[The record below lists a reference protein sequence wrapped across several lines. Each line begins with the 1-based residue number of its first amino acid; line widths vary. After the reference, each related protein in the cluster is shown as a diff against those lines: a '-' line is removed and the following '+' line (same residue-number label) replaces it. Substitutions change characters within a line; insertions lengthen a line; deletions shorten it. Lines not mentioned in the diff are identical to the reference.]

1 MSLLERRRK
10 IIILI
15 SIAVILVLLGI
26 TGIGLITSSK
36 INIAKSTIDGLSTE
50 KGLLEVL
57 EDEDEN
63 EDEGEENSSG
73 LFEDLTPEEMEQ
85 LQYVMMKTGIG
96 YENDLFDEWK
106 DIIKD
111 PEEGLKET
119 DEDGEITTLEKLW
132 MLYIQK
138 DEEERPEY
146 LKNPDDITIG
156 GTKADIQNGL
166 AAQVCW
172 KITLQIEY
180 NGKTF
185 TSKPVHYLL
194 GAGSGYIE
202 EEEIMGEGKL
212 KIYHYGS
219 EDEAREEAFNDLY
232 EQLKS
237 SYENSDWVKWS
248 KKRNTWIENNADK
261 LKSKEIG
268 NKSDA
273 YFYFWF
279 RIAAY
284 MTGLSDSAMVGDYTL
299 EGEEAEVAREVYDIL
314 HQQVYDEYDEEYSKI
329 DNILREYIENGE
341 YDFKETDPDD
351 GNQGGSGGN
360 QGGSGGNQGG
370 SGGNQGGSGGNQGGS
385 GGNQGG
391 SGGNQGGTTEPED
404 PIPAELQKVE
414 LVSPK
419 NGKYRAGQEI
429 KFKAT
434 FDKNVYGTSQ
444 KGKMTEQNAP
454 KLLIGIKN
462 ESDEK
467 VENKEMK
474 FEGASGKTITY
485 TYIVEDGD
493 NGVIGLGTGDNFKGT
508 VYNVSGKKTDLTKVE
523 EQEGNKEVVADTIAP
538 EVEKIE
544 IVDNKG
550 KYKIG
555 DEIEIKV
562 TFTEKIYSNEDAVG
576 MIEDTVPVLNMQIG
590 EGEIKNPKIKTI
602 GEKELTYSYVVEA
615 KDRGELKIDEEKA
628 FDGTRNVYDEVGNK
642 GEIIKGVEIT
652 GEKVTINED
661 LTTIKLSKEETTLDL
676 NKTKEET
683 ITATTEPKDAK
694 ITWSSSDEKVA
705 TVDEN
710 GKITGVA
717 IGETTITATAEDG
730 GIAECIVTVKDTT
743 DGETEVKLNKE
754 NIELDLG
761 GTKEEQLSATVTPN
775 ELEVT
780 WTSSDEKIAKVD
792 ETGKVTGIK
801 AGTAEITAKAK
812 DGTKATCKVTVTD
825 EKGIAKE
832 PEKIEMNITNPTISM
847 DRTKELQI
855 EVKIEPEGS
864 NTNVKLTYKS
874 SNEKVATVDENG
886 KVTIKEPGETIISV
900 MTENGKIALTNLNVV
915 KTIEEVEGQ
924 DALLGDVTK
933 DKKVDSADLLMV
945 QRYKAIESSE
955 KTKIKHQD
963 WKIHDTVYLLGDIDG
978 DGIIDTTD
986 ILQIQR
992 YIAYQKSDTV
1002 KEEHPEWN
1010 INS

>member
-351 GNQGGSGGN
+351 GN

>member
-50 KGLLEVL
+50 KGLLEVS
-57 EDEDEN
+57 

-146 LKNPDDITIG
+146 LESPDDITISD
-156 GTKADIQNGL
+156 TKADIQNGL

-185 TSKPVHYLL
+185 TSKPIHYVL
-194 GAGSGYIE
+194 GGSPGIIDE
-202 EEEIMGEGKL
+202 AEIMGEYEL

-391 SGGNQGGTTEPED
+391 SGGNQGGITEPED

-454 KLLIGIKN
+454 KLLIGIKS

-792 ETGKVTGIK
+792 ETGKVIGIK

-915 KTIEEVEGQ
+915 KTIEESEGK

-945 QRYKAIESSE
+945 QRYKAIETSE
-955 KTKIKHQD
+955 KTKVKHQD

-992 YIAYQKSDTV
+992 YIAYQKSETV

-1010 INS
+1010 INA

>member
-57 EDEDEN
+57 EDEE
-63 EDEGEENSSG
+63 EGEENSSE

-146 LKNPDDITIG
+146 LESPDDITISD
-156 GTKADIQNGL
+156 TKADIQNGL

-185 TSKPVHYLL
+185 TSKPVHYVL
-194 GAGSGYIE
+194 GGSPGIIDE
-202 EEEIMGEGKL
+202 AEIMGEYEL

-219 EDEAREEAFNDLY
+219 EDEAREEAFKDLS

-261 LKSKEIG
+261 LKSKKIG
-268 NKSDA
+268 NESDA

-341 YDFKETDPDD
+341 YDFKETDSDD
-351 GNQGGSGGN
+351 GNQGGSGDN
-360 QGGSGGNQGG
+360 QGGSGDNQGG
-370 SGGNQGGSGGNQGGS
+370 SGNNQGGSGNNQGGS
-385 GGNQGG
+385 GN
-391 SGGNQGGTTEPED
+391 NQGGTTEPED

-414 LVSPK
+414 LVSPV

-444 KGKMTEQNAP
+444 KGQITEQNAP
-454 KLLIGIKN
+454 KLLISINN
-462 ESDEK
+462 EGTEK
-467 VENKEMK
+467 TENKEMK

-602 GEKELTYSYVVEA
+602 GEKEITYSYVVEA
-615 KDRGELKIDEEKA
+615 KDRGELKIDAEKA

-642 GEIIKGVEIT
+642 GEIIKGVEIA

-694 ITWSSSDEKVA
+694 ITWSSSDEEVA

-710 GKITGVA
+710 GKIVGVA

-730 GIAECIVTVKDTT
+730 AIAECIVTVKDTT
-743 DGETEVKLNKE
+743 NGETEVKLNKE
-754 NIELDLG
+754 NIEIDLG
-761 GTKEEQLSATVTPN
+761 GTKEEQLNATVTPN

-801 AGTAEITAKAK
+801 VGTAEITAKAK

-825 EKGIAKE
+825 EKGAAIE
-832 PEKIEMNITNPTISM
+832 PEEIEMNITNPTISM
-847 DRTKELQI
+847 ERTQELQLEI
-855 EVKIEPEGS
+855 KITPEGS
-864 NTNVKLTYKS
+864 NTNTKLTYKS
-874 SNEKVATVDENG
+874 SNEEVATVDENG
-886 KVTIKEPGETIISV
+886 KITIKGPGETIISV
-900 MTENGKIALTNLNVV
+900 MTENGKIALTNVNVV

-955 KTKIKHQD
+955 KTKVKHQD

-1002 KEEHPEWN
+1002 KKEHPEWN

>member
-351 GNQGGSGGN
+351 
-360 QGGSGGNQGG
+360 
-370 SGGNQGGSGGNQGGS
+370 GNQGGSGGNQGGS

-847 DRTKELQI
+847 ERTQELQLEI
-855 EVKIEPEGS
+855 KITPEGS
-864 NTNVKLTYKS
+864 NTNTKLTYKS
-874 SNEKVATVDENG
+874 SNEEVATVDENG
-886 KVTIKEPGETIISV
+886 KITIKGPGETIISV
-900 MTENGKIALTNLNVV
+900 MTENGKIALTNVKVV
-915 KTIEEVEGQ
+915 KTKEEVKEQ
-924 DALLGDVTK
+924 EALLGDVTK

-955 KTKIKHQD
+955 KTKVKHQD

-1002 KEEHPEWN
+1002 KKEHPEWN